1 MIDEHELQNDEVS
14 RRDKQPVF
22 DFLLKLPERY
32 LAEDSDLMGNL
43 NTGCKES

>member
-1 MIDEHELQNDEVS
+1 MIDEHELQTDEVS
-14 RRDKQPVF
+14 RR

-43 NTGCKES
+43 NTG